1 MPTFYRVISGFLKT
15 LNNEDEN
22 ILEDAAAKGLHKN
35 VWKQLLDKVEAL
47 NTTMDTN
54 SLNQLIKSVRLTNTH
69 TDFIHIFYSTFDL
82 YLI

>member
-1 MPTFYRVISGFLKT
+1 MNRVISGLLKT

-47 NTTMDTN
+47 NSTIDTN
-54 SLNQLIKSVRLTNTH
+54 SLNQLIKSVSLTDMYGNN
-69 TDFIHIFYSTFDL
+69 FIRIISISC
-82 YLI
+82 LI